1 MEGAIQS
8 GWRTSK
14 IASAMP
20 IISMF
25 TYEWIEDWKTVLG
38 IPEWNIVCTIIDE
51 EQVVDSLLDNSHGH
65 EFVGIERDFTNR
77 SGIIY
82 CTRTLEE
89 DDIIHELLHVR
100 YPEWSENKVEFWTSL
115 LNGEPILQRAGA
127 MQYLLPAG

>member
-1 MEGAIQS
+1 
-8 GWRTSK
+8 
-14 IASAMP
+14 MP

-100 YPEWSENKVEFWTSL
+100 
-115 LNGEPILQRAGA
+115 
-127 MQYLLPAG
+127 

>member
-1 MEGAIQS
+1 MESPLQS
-8 GWRTSK
+8 GWRTSE
-14 IASAMP
+14 IAIAVP

-25 TYEWIEDWKTVLG
+25 TYKWIEHWKVVLG
-38 IPEWNIVCTIIDE
+38 IPEWNIVCAIIDE

-65 EFVGIERDFTNR
+65 EFVGIERNFTNR

-100 YPEWSENKVEFWTSL
+100 YPEWSEDKVEFWTSL
-115 LNGEPILQRAGA
+115 LNGEPILQRADA
-127 MQYLLPAG
+127 MQYLLPTG